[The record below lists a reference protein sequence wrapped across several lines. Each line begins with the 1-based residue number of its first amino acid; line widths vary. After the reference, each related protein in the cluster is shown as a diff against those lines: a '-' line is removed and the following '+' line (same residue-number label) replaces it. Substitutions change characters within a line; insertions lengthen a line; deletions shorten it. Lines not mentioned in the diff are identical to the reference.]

1 MLILY
6 LIACIFLFSVLYYMS
21 ISVLMEF
28 QIHSKKKRVYGG
40 FYVLIYEARTRQEAV
55 TCEGHRYPRV
65 QSRPAMS
72 CHVAFGQFQP
82 TRADSSCIGRYGQ
95 FKLKFQKKMCETHR
109 LNQILN
115 PTFSSLHTNTS
126 NKLFASLSLRHSSLT
141 LSVLSANVSACYETL
156 NQCQVS
162 HLAHFS
168 SFLFQ
173 LSLSHAFL
181 NQVAFNLSLIF
192 DFNDL

>member
-6 LIACIFLFSVLYYMS
+6 LIACIFLFSVLYYMP

-40 FYVLIYEARTRQEAV
+40 FYVLIYEARTWQDAV

-115 PTFSSLHTNTS
+115 PTFSSLHTTHQIS
-126 NKLFASLSLRHSSLT
+126 SLPLSHSVTRLSLSLCSLLTSLLAMKHSTSAKSVTWLT
-141 LSVLSANVSACYETL
+141 SVHSF
-156 NQCQVS
+156 
-162 HLAHFS
+162 FS
-168 SFLFQ
+168 S
-173 LSLSHAFL
+173 LSLSRILKSGSF
-181 NQVAFNLSLIF
+181 QSQF
-192 DFNDL
+192 DL